1 MHGVIRQSLRVAFG
15 IVVLAIPLPRKL
27 SDWVSIGIAALI
39 HEGTTVLVVFNALRR
54 LAVR

>member
-39 HEGTTVLVVFNALRR
+39 YEGTTVLVVFNALR
-54 LAVR
+54 V